1 MEASLKSDE
10 DSNSLVTMLD
20 KTGRSAITAVVIIVL
35 FSELELVEVVNAP
48 PVTTGFRP
56 SIHTRCCSV

>member
-35 FSELELVEVVNAP
+35 FSELELVEVLANIL
-48 PVTTGFRP
+48 RL
-56 SIHTRCCSV
+56 